1 MNSPKFNWKI
11 IPAGLLIIALLAVIA
26 YVAFVFLTY
35 SRIEDNVELEVQGK
49 AEEAARTGR
58 EYTAVTYNIGFGAYT
73 ADFTFFMDG
82 GTHVNTASRERINS
96 NMNGIIEETKRLDP
110 DFESCFS

>member
-82 GTHVNTASRERINS
+82 GKESGMWTSRRLSPVCLTKPASGTVFSRRIT
-96 NMNGIIEETKRLDP
+96 ILPT
-110 DFESCFS
+110 